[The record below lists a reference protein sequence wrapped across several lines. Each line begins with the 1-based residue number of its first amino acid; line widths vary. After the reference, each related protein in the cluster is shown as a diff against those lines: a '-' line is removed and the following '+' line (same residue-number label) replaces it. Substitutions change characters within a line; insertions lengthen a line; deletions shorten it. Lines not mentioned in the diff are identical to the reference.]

1 MLYRCFTAI
10 LKEFEER
17 FFVNEDF
24 SAFSFADS
32 FVRIHKSYIVNAEH
46 ISVADYKTM
55 TVTMCDGS
63 AVFVSR
69 TYKKS
74 LIEVMKRVKER

>member
-1 MLYRCFTAI
+1 MI
-10 LKEFEER
+10 LRTFGQAFEFYMPSDEIMKQL
-17 FFVNEDF
+17 
-24 SAFSFADS
+24 SDS